1 MLLVRFLSFLLSLL
15 LFLFLYVPVGLLL
28 GIVGG
33 VAVFVGFT
41 NSTLRYTLEHR
52 DNILS
57 TLYIKKTVKKTLSKN
72 TIDI

>member
-1 MLLVRFLSFLLSLL
+1 MLLVRFLSFLVSLL
-15 LFLFLYVPVGLLL
+15 LFLFLYVPIGLLL
-28 GIVGG
+28 GIVAGF
-33 VAVFVGFT
+33 VVFVGFV

-57 TLYIKKTVKKTLSKN
+57 TLYIKKTLKRTLSKN